1 MKIYLILL
9 QLTIL
14 ASCSTFTGPV
24 NTEREP
30 ASPVAG
36 DNCYLIVQDFFK
48 TKPSVAKARFE
59 MQLDAKVEQ
68 VALQQPK
75 KKMLARLVEWGLK
88 SVSQSSKYSDEI
100 KRTFDGLLFIDYKH
114 SAETFYRAA
123 SGEIKLDEAALYKI
137 YGKSFENYKRAS
149 AYLQDTNPPFTF
161 DTLKEVHRLMMA
173 GGIDDIDKA
182 MIGKTRVV
190 SLRGNVPEVYAIPQS
205 YVDELNKNI
214 YITTEE
220 LVKDPATGKYTGK
233 FGYPAV
239 KKLKPALAEKLQA
252 INPQL
257 HADIQKYVTEQI
269 GNHEELTS
277 RMVTALTED
286 LMRWFVKNKDDL
298 GAIDT
303 PEKLYSFSKLVA
315 VFQRDLI
322 SIHPFRDGNGR
333 SIRQFAVY
341 HAFESIGFPAP
352 RLLSPDDDVYV
363 SIDEWTDAIIDG
375 IRNTQ
380 RLYENAEKRLTRGL
394 PLETT
399 PELLIARFKETEK
412 INYKVQKPDSIKVD
426 AVERKVEIEQVQTY
440 FMLRLKDDKLRV
452 RMSQEPTVTY
462 NEILKD
468 YVAFYKKS
476 NIDYVHEKKGL
487 EHLSVNLIDADF
499 IATFGNRSF
508 RSPALWQEKMAKW
521 YVDETVWRG
530 LSRKNQEIS
539 EDEILTM
546 FKTVNSQFVS
556 NNVGRQLSS
565 NMTPA
570 QMNKIIFADFKQYND
585 DLLTDGLEKMAKDHS
600 ESGPMYGRSYGYST
614 STKREVGKAFAM
626 GAMVV
631 AEYGKHRE
639 MQHLL
644 KSRVLVGMKQ
654 ANKDVVLARLKQV
667 RPIFSYKYPRQQE
680 VMGIGAADPDS
691 VMFVQLID
699 AEGGVIKSYVR
710 NPQKPHEVIIFNKE
724 VSSLEEIDFNNLG
737 DVEIIT
743 LN

>member
-14 ASCSTFTGPV
+14 ASCSTFTGPS
-24 NTEREP
+24 NYEREP
-30 ASPVAG
+30 ASPVQG

-48 TKPSVAKARFE
+48 TKPTVAKAKFE
-59 MQLDAKVEQ
+59 E
-68 VALQQPK
+68 
-75 KKMLARLVEWGLK
+75 RLVEFEDLAKTKKQMLTRLMDWGRDVFK
-88 SVSQSSKYSDEI
+88 KKYKDEI
-100 KRTFDGLLFIDYKH
+100 KQTFDALLFIDYKH
-114 SAETFYRAA
+114 SAET
-123 SGEIKLDEAALYKI
+123 LYKAANGEVKLNEAGLYRI
-137 YGKSFENYKRAS
+137 YGKSFGNYQKA
-149 AYLQDTNPPFTF
+149 ALYLQDSKPEFSF

-173 GGIDDIDKA
+173 GGVDNIDPAVVGKA
-182 MIGKTRVV
+182 RVIG
-190 SLRGNVPEVYAIPQS
+190 LRGMVPQQFAIPQS
-205 YVDELNKNI
+205 FVDEMNKNI
-214 YITTEE
+214 YLSTDDLIKNAT
-220 LVKDPATGKYTGK
+220 TGKYEGS
-233 FGYPAV
+233 FGYPAIT
-239 KKLKPALAEKLQA
+239 KLKPELAEKLKTL
-252 INPQL
+252 NPQL
-257 HADIQKYVTEQI
+257 YADIQKYVKENI
-269 GNHEELTS
+269 GNQEELTS
-277 RMVTALTED
+277 KMVTALTED
-286 LMRWFVKNKDDL
+286 LMKWFVKNKDDL
-298 GAIDT
+298 GDIST
-303 PEKLYSFSKLVA
+303 PEKLYDFSRLVA
-315 VFQRDLI
+315 TFQRDLI

-333 SIRQFAVY
+333 SVRQFAIY
-341 HAFESIGFPAP
+341 YAFESIGFPPP
-352 RLLSPDDDVYV
+352 RLVSPDDDVYV

-380 RLYENAEKRLTRGL
+380 RLYENAEKRLVRGL

-399 PELLIARFKETEK
+399 PELIVARFKETDK
-412 INYKVQKPDSIKVD
+412 INLKTQKPESIAVD
-426 AVERKVEIEQVQTY
+426 AVEKKVEIEQIQTY
-440 FMLRLKDDKLRV
+440 FMLRLKDTGLRK

-462 NEILKD
+462 NELLKD
-468 YVAFYKKS
+468 YMTFYKKS

-487 EHLSVNLIDADF
+487 EHVSVNLIDADF
-499 IATFGNRSF
+499 LATFGNRSF
-508 RSPALWQEKMAKW
+508 QNADLWKEKMAKW
-521 YVDETVWRG
+521 YSDETVWRG
-530 LSRKNQEIS
+530 LSRRNQEIR

-556 NNVGRQLSS
+556 NNVGKQLSG

-570 QMNKIIFADFKQYND
+570 QMNKIIFADFKKYNE

-600 ESGPMYGRSYGYST
+600 ESGPMYGTSYGYST

-626 GAMVV
+626 GAMVI
-631 AEYGKHRE
+631 APYGQHKE

-710 NPQKPHEVIIFNKE
+710 NPQRPEEIIIFKKE
-724 VSSLEEIDFNNLG
+724 INSVEEIDFNHLE
-737 DVEIIT
+737 DVERIT

>member
-1 MKIYLILL
+1 MKICLILL

-14 ASCSTFTGPV
+14 ASCSTFTGPGRF
-24 NTEREP
+24 EREP
-30 ASPVAG
+30 ASPVEG
-36 DNCYLIVQDFFK
+36 DCYLILQDFFK
-48 TKPSVAKARFE
+48 TKPTVAKAKFE
-59 MQLDAKVEQ
+59 E
-68 VALQQPK
+68 
-75 KKMLARLVEWGLK
+75 RLVEYDKLNK
-88 SVSQSSKYSDEI
+88 AKKQLIERNVLATRYTDEI
-100 KRTFDGLLFIDYKH
+100 KHTFDGLLFIDYKH
-114 SAETFYRAA
+114 SAETFYKAA
-123 SGEIKLDEAALYKI
+123 NGEVKLDEAGLYKI
-137 YGKSFENYKRAS
+137 YGKSFTNYKKAA
-149 AYLQDTNPPFTF
+149 AYLQDENPPFTF
-161 DTLKEVHRLMMA
+161 ETLKQVHSHMME
-173 GGIDDIDKA
+173 GGIDGLDQA
-182 MIGKTRVV
+182 MIGKPRIVG
-190 SLRGNVPEVYAIPQS
+190 LRANVPQQFAIPQA
-205 YVDELNKNI
+205 YVDEMNKNI
-214 YITTEE
+214 YLTTEN
-220 LVKDPATGKYTGK
+220 LVKDPGTGKYTGS
-233 FGYPAV
+233 FTYPAV
-239 KKLKPALAEKLQA
+239 TKMKPELAEKLKVL
-252 INPQL
+252 NPQL
-257 HADIQKYVTEQI
+257 YADIQKFVTQKVGVET
-269 GNHEELTS
+269 ELTEK
-277 RMVTALTED
+277 MVTALTED

-303 PEKLYSFSKLVA
+303 PEKLYNFSRLVA
-315 VFQRDLI
+315 TFQRNLI

-333 SIRQFAVY
+333 TIRQLAVY
-341 HAFESIGFPAP
+341 HAFESIGFPPP
-352 RLLSPDDDVYV
+352 RLVSPDDDVYV

-380 RLYENAEKRLTRGL
+380 RLYENGEKRLARGL

-412 INYKVQKPDSIKVD
+412 INLKTQKPESIVVDS
-426 AVERKVEIEQVQTY
+426 VEKKVEIEQVQTY
-440 FMLRLKDDKLRV
+440 FLLRLKDANLRT

-462 NEILKD
+462 NELLKD

-487 EHLSVNLIDADF
+487 EHLSVNLIDSDF

-508 RSPALWQEKMAKW
+508 HDIDLWKEKMAKW
-521 YVDETVWRG
+521 YSDETVWRG
-530 LSRKNQEIS
+530 LSRRSQEIR

-556 NNVGRQLSS
+556 NNVGRQLSA
-565 NMTPA
+565 NMTPE
-570 QMNKIIFADFKQYND
+570 QMNKIIFADFKKYNN

-600 ESGPMYGRSYGYST
+600 ESGPMYGTSYGYST

-631 AEYGKHRE
+631 APYGKQKDF
-639 MQHLL
+639 QHLL

-710 NPQKPHEVIIFNKE
+710 NPLKPNEVVIFNKE
-724 VSSLEEIDFNNLG
+724 INSVEEIDFNNLE
-737 DVEIIT
+737 DVQRII

>member
-24 NTEREP
+24 NSEREP
-30 ASPVAG
+30 ASPVEG

-48 TKPSVAKARFE
+48 AKPTIVKAKFE
-59 MQLDAKVEQ
+59 ERLIEYEKLNKAK
-68 VALQQPK
+68 K
-75 KKMLARLVEWGLK
+75 DMLGRLVEWGRGAFTT
-88 SVSQSSKYSDEI
+88 KYADEI
-100 KRTFDGLLFIDYKH
+100 KHTFDGLLFIDYKH
-114 SAETFYRAA
+114 SAETLYRAA
-123 SGEIKLDEAALYKI
+123 NGEVKLNEAGLYKI
-137 YGKSFENYKRAS
+137 YGKSFQNYKNAS
-149 AYLQDTNPPFTF
+149 TYLEDRKPPFSF
-161 DTLKEVHRLMMA
+161 DSLKLVHKFMME
-173 GGIDDIDKA
+173 GGVDGIDEAVVGKA
-182 MIGKTRVV
+182 RVV
-190 SLRGNVPEVYAIPQS
+190 ALIGNVPRQYAIPQAF
-205 YVDELNKNI
+205 VDEMNKNI
-214 YITTEE
+214 YLSTEG
-220 LVKDPATGKYTGK
+220 LVKDAATGKYTGS
-233 FGYPAV
+233 FRYPSV
-239 KKLKPALAEKLQA
+239 SKMKPELAEKLKA

-257 HADIQKYVTEQI
+257 YADIQKFATQKV
-269 GNHEELTS
+269 GNEEELTS
-277 RMVTALTED
+277 KMVTALSED

-298 GAIDT
+298 GAIDS
-303 PEKLYSFSKLVA
+303 PEKLYDFSRLVA

-333 SIRQFAVY
+333 SVRQFAVY
-341 HAFESIGFPAP
+341 HAFESIGFPPP
-352 RLLSPDDDVYV
+352 RLISPDDDVYV

-380 RLYENAEKRLTRGL
+380 RLYENAEKRLARGL

-399 PELLIARFKETEK
+399 PELLVARFKETEK
-412 INYKVQKPDSIKVD
+412 INYKVQKPESIKVG
-426 AVERKVEIEQVQTY
+426 AVEKKVEIEQVQTY
-440 FMLRLKDDKLRV
+440 FMLRLKDDQLRM

-462 NEILKD
+462 NELLKD

-476 NIDYVHEKKGL
+476 NVDYVHEKKGL
-487 EHLSVNLIDADF
+487 EHLSVNLIDSDF

-508 RSPALWQEKMAKW
+508 RNTDLWKEKMAKW
-521 YVDETVWRG
+521 YSDETVWRG
-530 LSRKNQEIS
+530 LSRKSQEIR

-556 NNVGRQLSS
+556 NNVGRKISL
-565 NMTPA
+565 NMTPE

-600 ESGPMYGRSYGYST
+600 ETGPMYGQSYGYST

-631 AEYGKHRE
+631 APYGQHKE
-639 MQHLL
+639 FQHLL

-654 ANKDVVLARLKQV
+654 ANKDVTLARLKQV

-691 VMFVQLID
+691 VMFVQLIN

-724 VSSLEEIDFNNLG
+724 VSSVEEIDFNNIG
-737 DVEIIT
+737 DAQVII

>member
-14 ASCSTFTGPV
+14 ASCSTFTGP
-24 NTEREP
+24 NNFEREP
-30 ASPVAG
+30 ASPVEG

-48 TKPSVAKARFE
+48 AKPTVVKAKFQE
-59 MQLDAKVEQ
+59 
-68 VALQQPK
+68 
-75 KKMLARLVEWGLK
+75 RLVEYEKLNKAKKDMLGRLVDWGRNAFAT
-88 SVSQSSKYSDEI
+88 KYTEEI
-100 KRTFDGLLFIDYKH
+100 KHTFDGLLFIDYKH
-114 SAETFYRAA
+114 SAE
-123 SGEIKLDEAALYKI
+123 ILYKAANGEVKLNEAGLYKL
-137 YGKSFENYKRAS
+137 YGKSFDNYKNAA
-149 AYLQDTNPPFTF
+149 AYLEARRPAFTF
-161 DTLKEVHRLMMA
+161 DTLKQVHKYMME
-173 GGIDDIDKA
+173 GGIDDIDQA
-182 MIGKTRVV
+182 VIGKARVV
-190 SLRGNVPEVYAIPQS
+190 PLIGNVPKRFAIPQTF
-205 YVDELNKNI
+205 VDEMNKNI
-214 YITTEE
+214 YLSTEG
-220 LVKDPATGKYTGK
+220 LSKDFATGKY
-233 FGYPAV
+233 FGSFRYPSV
-239 KKLKPALAEKLQA
+239 NKMKPELSEKLKTL
-252 INPQL
+252 NPKL
-257 HADIQKYVTEQI
+257 HADIQNFVTKQI
-269 GNHEELTS
+269 GNESDLTS
-277 RMVTALTED
+277 KMVTALTED

-303 PEKLYSFSKLVA
+303 PEKLYEFSRLIA

-333 SIRQFAVY
+333 SVRQFAIY
-341 HAFESIGFPAP
+341 YAFESIGFPPP
-352 RLLSPDDDVYV
+352 RLVSPDDDVYV

-380 RLYENAEKRLTRGL
+380 RLYENAEKRLARGL

-399 PELLIARFKETEK
+399 PELLVARFKETEK
-412 INYKVQKPDSIKVD
+412 INYKVQKPESIKVD
-426 AVERKVEIEQVQTY
+426 GADKKVEIEQVQTY
-440 FMLRLKDDKLRV
+440 FMLRLKDAELRE

-468 YVAFYKKS
+468 YLTFYKKS
-476 NIDYVHEKKGL
+476 NVDYVHEKKGL
-487 EHLSVNLIDADF
+487 EHVSVNLIDSDF

-508 RSPALWQEKMAKW
+508 RNADLWKEKMAKW

-530 LSRKNQEIS
+530 LSRRNQEIR

-546 FKTVNSQFVS
+546 FRTVNSQFVS
-556 NNVGRQLSS
+556 NNVGRKLSA
-565 NMTPA
+565 NMTPE

-600 ESGPMYGRSYGYST
+600 ESGPMYGQSYGYST

-631 AEYGKHRE
+631 APYGQHKE
-639 MQHLL
+639 FQHLL

-699 AEGGVIKSYVR
+699 AEGAVIKSYVR
-710 NPQKPHEVIIFNKE
+710 NPQKPNEVMIFNKE
-724 VSSLEEIDFNNLG
+724 INSVDEIDFNNLE
-737 DVEIIT
+737 DVQIII
-743 LN
+743 LE

>member
-14 ASCSTFTGPV
+14 ASCSTFNGAS
-24 NTEREP
+24 NFEREP
-30 ASPVAG
+30 ASPVQG

-48 TKPSVAKARFE
+48 AKPNVVKAKFEERLIEYEKLNKTKK
-59 MQLDAKVEQ
+59 D
-68 VALQQPK
+68 
-75 KKMLARLVEWGLK
+75 MLGRLVEWGRGAFTT
-88 SVSQSSKYSDEI
+88 KYTDEI
-100 KRTFDGLLFIDYKH
+100 KHTFDGLLFIDYKH
-114 SAETFYRAA
+114 SSDTLYRAA
-123 SGEIKLDEAALYKI
+123 NGEVKLNEAGLYKI
-137 YGKSFENYKRAS
+137 YGKSFDNYKNAA
-149 AYLQDTNPPFTF
+149 AYLEDRKPPFTF
-161 DTLKEVHRLMMA
+161 DTLKTVHKFMME
-173 GGIDDIDKA
+173 GGIDNIDPAAVGKA
-182 MIGKTRVV
+182 RVV
-190 SLRGNVPEVYAIPQS
+190 ALIGNVPRQFAIPQTF
-205 YVDELNKNI
+205 VDEMNKNI
-214 YITTEE
+214 YLSTEG
-220 LVKDPATGKYTGK
+220 LVKDAVTGKYTGS
-233 FGYPAV
+233 FAYPAV
-239 KKLKPALAEKLQA
+239 TKMKPELSERLKT

-257 HADIQKYVTEQI
+257 HADIQKYVTQKI
-269 GNHEELTS
+269 GNQEELTS
-277 RMVTALTED
+277 RMVTALSED

-303 PEKLYSFSKLVA
+303 PEKLYEFSKLVA

-333 SIRQFAVY
+333 SVRQFAIY
-341 HAFESIGFPAP
+341 HAFESIGFPPP
-352 RLLSPDDDVYV
+352 RLVSPDDDVYV

-380 RLYENAEKRLTRGL
+380 RLYDNAEKRLARGL
-394 PLETT
+394 ALETT
-399 PELLIARFKETEK
+399 PELLVARFKETEK
-412 INYKVQKPDSIKVD
+412 ISYKVQKPESIKID
-426 AVERKVEIEQVQTY
+426 AVEKKVEIEQVQTY
-440 FMLRLKDDKLRV
+440 FMLRLKDENLRK

-462 NEILKD
+462 NELLKD
-468 YVAFYKKS
+468 YAAFYKKS

-487 EHLSVNLIDADF
+487 EHVSVNLIDADF
-499 IATFGNRSF
+499 LATFGNRSF
-508 RSPALWQEKMAKW
+508 RNSDLWKEKMDKW
-521 YVDETVWRG
+521 YIDETIWRG
-530 LSRKNQEIS
+530 LSRRNQEIR

-556 NNVGRQLSS
+556 NNVGRQLTG
-565 NMTPA
+565 NMTPE
-570 QMNKIIFADFKQYND
+570 QMNKIIFADFKQYNE

-626 GAMVV
+626 GAMVI
-631 AEYGKHRE
+631 AEYGKHKE

-654 ANKDVVLARLKQV
+654 ANKDVTLPRLKQL

-710 NPQKPHEVIIFNKE
+710 NPKKPNEIMIFNKE
-724 VSSLEEIDFNNLG
+724 VSSVEEIDFNNLEN
-737 DVEIIT
+737 VQRII
-743 LN
+743 LE